1 MSSTD
6 SHDFGSRPLGG
17 GRLVGRKPRADGV
30 ESRRAIL
37 QAAAN
42 LATTRGLE
50 GLSIGELAQHIGMSK
65 SGLYA
70 HFKSK
75 EELELATIE
84 TAAEIF
90 ERGVLG
96 PAGESPGGLSRV
108 LALSE
113 AFFGHL
119 ERRVFPGGCFFATVA
134 VQLASRPGR
143 PRDRVMELQKR
154 WIEQFAEALGQAVAG
169 GELPRDTDIDQLVF
183 EITAMMVRAN
193 FTWIVTGE
201 TRVLEQAR
209 IGIRHVL
216 ERVVGPTGF
225 QTRSPETR
233 ATRKRSRSRA

>member
-1 MSSTD
+1 MSH
-6 SHDFGSRPLGG
+6 HDLESRSSAGTG
-17 GRLVGRKPRADGV
+17 HGGRKPRADGV
-30 ESRRAIL
+30 ESRRTIL
-37 QAAAN
+37 LAAAN

-90 ERGVLG
+90 EEHVLG
-96 PAGESPGGLSRV
+96 PAGQSPGGLRRV

-113 AFFGHL
+113 AFLGHL

-143 PRDRVMELQKR
+143 PRDRVMDLQKQWVER
-154 WIEQFAEALGQAVAG
+154 FAEALSQAVAE
-169 GELPRDTDIDQLVF
+169 GELPRGVDVDQLVF
-183 EITAMMVRAN
+183 EITAMLVRAN
-193 FTWIVTGE
+193 FAWIVTGE
-201 TRVLEQAR
+201 TLVLEQAR
-209 IGIRHVL
+209 LGIHHVV
-216 ERVVGPTGF
+216 ERVSGRNGREGRL
-225 QTRSPETR
+225 QEGR
-233 ATRKRSRSRA
+233 ARSRRPRPRV